1 MHRYIDRPRQR
12 QAEAEICMHRLMG
25 ETGTDSKMHQ
35 QLSADRELQRL
46 LAADRD
52 SHREAGS
59 CIQREILTETDRNRC
74 RGRDTYS

>member
-1 MHRYIDRPRQR
+1 MHTV
-12 QAEAEICMHRLMG
+12 MG
-25 ETGTDSKMHQ
+25 ETGRDSKRHQ

-59 CIQREILTETDRNRC
+59 CIQE
-74 RGRDTYS
+74 RD